1 VYFNRNSGLFRC
13 KVMIIN
19 SCVQIQDSIQEKY
32 SEKNRFVD
40 YWDQLPRNISPSFS
54 FVHVLTI
61 VSIYVQT
68 KESLRTIALEF
79 YHIP

>member
-1 VYFNRNSGLFRC
+1 MYFNRNSGLFRC
-13 KVMIIN
+13 KVMIVN

-40 YWDQLPRNISPSFS
+40 YWDQLPGIYPPLS

>member
-1 VYFNRNSGLFRC
+1 MYFNRNSGLFRC

-40 YWDQLPRNISPSFS
+40 YWDQLPRNMPPLS